1 MTEIETIYNIIHNAT
16 YNDAVLLDIELSKVT
31 DTKLITGMLVD
42 LYSKEGYEAD
52 KKIILP
58 ILAQY
63 KDYNLT
69 ECNEYYIKHVKAY
82 RETMPKSPNINTL
95 NKFIS
100 ILSLIKEDK
109 LNLKDDKQDKL
120 NLKDN
125 KDYVDFV
132 KNLKNDDI
140 EFFKNM
146 LLKKELYE
154 EVIDF
159 VIRNN

>member
-31 DTKLITGMLVD
+31 DSKLITGMLVD

-69 ECNEYYIKHVKAY
+69 ECNEYYIKQIKAY

-95 NKFIS
+95 TKFIS
-100 ILSLIKEDK
+100 ILSSIKEDK
-109 LNLKDDKQDKL
+109 I

-125 KDYVDFV
+125 NDYVDFV
-132 KNLKNDDI
+132 KNLENDDV

-146 LLKKELYE
+146 LLKQELYE

-159 VIRNN
+159 DVIRNN